1 MLLGKKALALVISG
15 ILISGCSFPHA
26 GPSYGSVEELNDAKN
41 TQYPIPVL
49 KINNDITTIMK
60 DHEENLSFKKVFGD
74 VKPDVYK
81 VQSGDSVDLYI
92 WEGSPALLFGAKSY
106 DAEDLSVTSN
116 KLPTQLVEEDGN
128 ITVPFVGQIKV
139 AGKTVRQIERDI
151 LDSLKTKANNP
162 QVMLHVSNRPSSQMT
177 VIGDVK
183 NSTNITLTPKGERIL
198 DALALSSG
206 VSQNYNKIML
216 SLTRNGKTSS
226 LPLET
231 VIENPNENIYVNA
244 KDVLVVMYQ
253 PWTFT
258 VLGPAGKNQE
268 VKLEATGLNIIE
280 ALARIGGLNDNVAN
294 PNGVF
299 IFRYE
304 DKDIYQEY
312 AKSFTKQKEVNS
324 SKQEQSLVSNTDSIN
339 DVLKNVEK
347 IPVVYQLY
355 MGEAESL
362 FVAQNFKIKNGDV
375 VYLASSGANELSKF
389 LRMVGLIV
397 NPLVSWGNTVN
408 NLAD

>member
-60 DHEENLSFKKVFGD
+60 AHEEKLSFKKVFGD

-216 SLTRNGKTSS
+216 SLTRNGNTSS

-304 DKDIYQEY
+304 DKDIYQEF
-312 AKSFTKQKEVNS
+312 AKSLTKQKEANS
-324 SKQEQSLVSNTDSIN
+324 TKQEQSLVSNTDSIN

-408 NLAD
+408 NLTD

>member
-60 DHEENLSFKKVFGD
+60 AHEEKLSFKKVFGD

-216 SLTRNGKTSS
+216 SLTRNGNTSS

-304 DKDIYQEY
+304 DKDIYQEF
-312 AKSFTKQKEVNS
+312 AKSLTKQKEANS
-324 SKQEQSLVSNTDSIN
+324 TKQEQSLVSNTDSIN

>member
-1 MLLGKKALALVISG
+1 MLLGNKALALVISG

-60 DHEENLSFKKVFGD
+60 AHEEKLSFKKVFGD

-216 SLTRNGKTSS
+216 SLTRNGNTSS

-312 AKSFTKQKEVNS
+312 AKSLTEQKEVNS

>member
-1 MLLGKKALALVISG
+1 MVFGKIGLALVISG
-15 ILISGCSFPHA
+15 IFISGCSFPHA
-26 GPSYGSVEELNDAKN
+26 GPSYGSVEELNEAEN
-41 TQYPIPVL
+41 TQYPIPIL
-49 KINNDITTIMK
+49 KISDEITNIMK
-60 DHEENLSFKKVFGD
+60 KHEENLSFKKIFGD
-74 VKPDVYK
+74 VKPDVFK

-92 WEGSPALLFGAKSY
+92 WESSPALLFGAKSY

-128 ITVPFVGQIKV
+128 IRVPFVGQIKV
-139 AGKTVRQIERDI
+139 AGKTVRQIEKDI
-151 LDSLKTKANNP
+151 LDSLKNKANNP
-162 QVMLHVSNRPSSQMT
+162 QVMLHVSNRPSAQMT

-183 NSTNITLTPKGERIL
+183 NSTNISLTPKGERVL

-216 SLTRNGKTSS
+216 SLTRDGKTTS

-231 VIENPNENIYVNA
+231 VIANPNENIYVNA
-244 KDVLVVMYQ
+244 KDVLVAMYQ

-258 VLGPAGKNQE
+258 VLGPGGKNQE

-280 ALARIGGLNDNVAN
+280 AIARVGGLNDNVAN

-299 IFRYE
+299 IFRFE
-304 DKDIYQEY
+304 NKDIYKEY
-312 AKSFTKQKEVNS
+312 AKSYT
-324 SKQEQSLVSNTDSIN
+324 QSLVTNSE
-339 DVLKNVEK
+339 LEEAEK

-355 MGEAESL
+355 MGEARAL
-362 FVAQNFKIKNGDV
+362 FEAQNFKIKNGDV

-408 NLAD
+408 NLAE

>member
-1 MLLGKKALALVISG
+1 MLLGNKALALVISG

-60 DHEENLSFKKVFGD
+60 AHEEKLSFKKVFGD

-216 SLTRNGKTSS
+216 SLTRNGNTSS

-304 DKDIYQEY
+304 DKDIYQEF
-312 AKSFTKQKEVNS
+312 AKSLTKQKEANS
-324 SKQEQSLVSNTDSIN
+324 TKQEQSLVSNTDSIN

>member
-60 DHEENLSFKKVFGD
+60 AHEEKLSFKKVFGD

-258 VLGPAGKNQE
+258 VLGPAGRNQE

-312 AKSFTKQKEVNS
+312 AKSLTKQKDVNS

-397 NPLVSWGNTVN
+397 NPLMSWGNTVN
-408 NLAD
+408 KLSD

>member
-60 DHEENLSFKKVFGD
+60 AHEEKLSFKKVFGD

-216 SLTRNGKTSS
+216 SLTRNGNTSS

-312 AKSFTKQKEVNS
+312 AKSLIKQKEVNS

>member
-1 MLLGKKALALVISG
+1 MLLGKMALALVISG

-60 DHEENLSFKKVFGD
+60 AHEENLSFKKVFGD

-216 SLTRNGKTSS
+216 SLTRNGNTSS

-312 AKSFTKQKEVNS
+312 AKSFTKQKEANS
-324 SKQEQSLVSNTDSIN
+324 TKQEQSLVSNTDSIN

-362 FVAQNFKIKNGDV
+362 FVAQNFKINNGDV

>member
-1 MLLGKKALALVISG
+1 MALALVISG

-60 DHEENLSFKKVFGD
+60 AHEEKLSFKKVFGD

-216 SLTRNGKTSS
+216 SLTRNGNTSS

-280 ALARIGGLNDNVAN
+280 ALARIGGLNDSVAN

-312 AKSFTKQKEVNS
+312 AKSLTKQKEVNS

>member
-49 KINNDITTIMK
+49 KIDNDITTIMK
-60 DHEENLSFKKVFGD
+60 AHEESLSFKKFFGD

-162 QVMLHVSNRPSSQMT
+162 QVMLHVSNRPSSQMS
-177 VIGDVK
+177 VIGDVN

-312 AKSFTKQKEVNS
+312 AKSLTKQKKVNS
-324 SKQEQSLVSNTDSIN
+324 AKQEQSLVSNSDSIN
-339 DVLKNVEK
+339 DALKNVEK

-397 NPLVSWGNTVN
+397 NPLVSWGNSIN

>member
-60 DHEENLSFKKVFGD
+60 AHEEKLSFKKVFGD

-216 SLTRNGKTSS
+216 SLTRNGNTSS

-408 NLAD
+408 NLTD

>member
-41 TQYPIPVL
+41 TQYPIPIL

-60 DHEENLSFKKVFGD
+60 AHEEKLSFKKVFGD

-216 SLTRNGKTSS
+216 SLTRNGNTSS